1 MICKCLIE
9 FFRFDLIENIFKL
22 YESFISSSE
31 QTCSIQVHENF
42 KFIFKFV
49 FSAISVWSKLTVLS
63 NDSDKNVLLEI
74 LNAFSQQTIAASF
87 NSNKIDLA
95 LTCLNFKL
103 HLCLSL
109 NLIINNEI
117 KENNLRKK
125 ITEIIHSLINETN
138 PLVSYLMVIGL
149 DELSYDHVNTKLLT
163 EIIRSNT
170 RLRELFVLRSGKND
184 NFNESTDG
192 IILAERN
199 VSHIQEFKQS
209 IKKSKEI
216 QNNNE
221 RILSLASRDLLD
233 DTMNAILEN
242 TTIESSQNSM
252 DQCRQQ
258 TEKKLEQIE
267 KDINAVINNY
277 HQLSNPDWI
286 KEKIEIMFRVC
297 SDRLSN
303 F

>member
-1 MICKCLIE
+1 
-9 FFRFDLIENIFKL
+9 
-22 YESFISSSE
+22 
-31 QTCSIQVHENF
+31 
-42 KFIFKFV
+42 V

-74 LNAFSQQTIAASF
+74 LNAFSQRTIAASF

-125 ITEIIHSLINETN
+125 ITEIIHTLINETN

-242 TTIESSQNSM
+242 TTIENSQNSM